1 MNFAQSVKHVIE
13 DEGGYVNH
21 PKDPGGETKY
31 GISKRSYPG
40 LDIKN
45 LSLEDAVNIYR
56 DDFWVENGI
65 DRMPFHLRYQ
75 FFDMTVNHGPHL
87 AAKILQ
93 RACGVKDDGLIGPK
107 TLKAAESLTNV
118 DLANQRALFFV
129 AIVKNR
135 STQMV
140 FLDGWMNRC
149 FKVLKRSIYAEGK

>member
-1 MNFAQSVKHVIE
+1 MNFRLAVKYVIE

-45 LSLEDAVNIYR
+45 LDLDTAIKIYK
-56 DDFWVENGI
+56 DDYWDENGI
-65 DRMPFHLRYQ
+65 ERLPFHIRYQ

-93 RACGVKDDGLIGPK
+93 RAAKVKDDGIIGPK
-107 TLKAAESLTNV
+107 TIKAVERLSNT
-118 DLANQRALFFV
+118 DLANQRALFFS

-135 STQMV
+135 SSQIV
-140 FLDGWMNRC
+140 FLDGWINRC
-149 FKVLKRSIYAEGK
+149 FKVLKRCLD